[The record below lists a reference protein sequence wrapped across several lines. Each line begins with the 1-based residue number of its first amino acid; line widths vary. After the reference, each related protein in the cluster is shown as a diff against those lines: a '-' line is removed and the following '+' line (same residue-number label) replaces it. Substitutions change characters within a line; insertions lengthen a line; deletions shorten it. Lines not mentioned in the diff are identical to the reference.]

1 MNKVCI
7 LGLGYI
13 GLPTAS
19 ILATHGF
26 KVIGVDINDAVITK
40 LIKREPPFKEPGLK
54 TLVEASIKSGNLK
67 VQNSPEEADVFIIA
81 VPAPVT
87 KDKKTDL

>member
-1 MNKVCI
+1 MTKICV

-26 KVIGVDINDAVITK
+26 EVVGVDVDVRVVQIVNNGGLPI
-40 LIKREPPFKEPGLK
+40 EEPGLK
-54 TLVEASIKSGNLK
+54 TIVK
-67 VQNSPEEADVFIIA
+67 
-81 VPAPVT
+81 
-87 KDKKTDL
+87 KDFLIPLLEGSWRRTTSCAYENDLGRG

>member
-1 MNKVCI
+1 
-7 LGLGYI
+7 
-13 GLPTAS
+13 
-19 ILATHGF
+19 
-26 KVIGVDINDAVITK
+26 
-40 LIKREPPFKEPGLK
+40 
-54 TLVEASIKSGNLK
+54 